1 MLFNKNFAAYIIR
14 DLSQPIIWFVFT
26 VFAIRSS
33 NPLNYVIFRPP
44 APPFRHHCIVSKK
57 DTLKTLFI
65 EFQRAR
71 ENI

>member
-1 MLFNKNFAAYIIR
+1 MLFNKNFEAYIIR
-14 DLSQPIIWFVFT
+14 DLSQPITRLVFT
-26 VFAIRSS
+26 VCAIRLS

-44 APPFRHHCIVSKK
+44 APPIRHHCIASKK